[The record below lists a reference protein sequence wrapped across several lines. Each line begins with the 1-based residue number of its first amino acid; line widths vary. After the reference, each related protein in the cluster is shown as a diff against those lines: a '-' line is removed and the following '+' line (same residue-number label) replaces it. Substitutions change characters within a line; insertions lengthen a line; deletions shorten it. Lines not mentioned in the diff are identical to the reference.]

1 MDREGKNHVGNYCVE
16 IRPLSGAVSGG
27 RIRRG
32 RRLHQSA
39 QARRRAPA
47 PPVQKAMRAM
57 AWLSLGAIILLWVTG
72 IGLGHMIYGTL
83 ALGWA
88 FSMKLAGASILL
100 VAIAM
105 VNMTLSA
112 ASRTGQPPSALVM
125 TYAPMASRG
134 ALVLVLAGIAITT
147 TG

>member
-1 MDREGKNHVGNYCVE
+1 MSVIIVLKFVHYLALFLAGGLGVAGGFIQSAHRREGV
-16 IRPLSGAVSGG
+16 P
-27 RIRRG
+27 
-32 RRLHQSA
+32 
-39 QARRRAPA
+39 PA

-134 ALVLVLAGIAITT
+134 ALVLVFAGIAITT